1 MKIDYPK
8 IKKFLQIFIFSFN
21 LLIYI
26 IVLFTTD
33 SKSKNYKEYTGS
45 INFFLWLYIIL
56 IYSFLIMIT
65 IYPGILYN
73 QLKRHFAL
81 VFNDKGKIIISYLI
95 CLVYWF
101 AKNKPQL
108 IFAVLSTITTT
119 FLLIYEFIFYFQK
132 VENFLN
138 NKGIEFINRKMTT
151 IDIDNLRKNGNGKQ
165 DMSPGENGNS
175 VNSSQNSNA
184 NDQNTKQQKQQIADV
199 VSGYE

>member
-8 IKKFLQIFIFSFN
+8 IKKFLQMFVFSFN

-45 INFFLWLYIIL
+45 TKFFLWLYIIL

-119 FLLIYEFIFYFQK
+119 FLLIYEFIFISK
-132 VENFLN
+132 KLRISLIIKELN
-138 NKGIEFINRKMTT
+138 SLIEK
-151 IDIDNLRKNGNGKQ
+151 
-165 DMSPGENGNS
+165 
-175 VNSSQNSNA
+175 
-184 NDQNTKQQKQQIADV
+184 
-199 VSGYE
+199 